1 MGCLHVA
8 LSVMCKFAVPCCVQ
22 GAAGVAAQLRS
33 LVGGLASQ
41 AAEFGLGE
49 QLEDSAPAELQ
60 ATATSLSSLLAS
72 LPSGGSEAEGGNSS
86 ASAAQQLRQLAS
98 PALLQQAV
106 ALATALAARS
116 EPSQEQQAADAV
128 ALARA
133 VAAAPGCHN
142 LACPDWTGEAERL
155 KTCEA
160 CRTARYCSARCQ
172 RQAWREGGHKQC
184 CAALAAERGGHQQE
198 G

>member
-1 MGCLHVA
+1 MQA
-8 LSVMCKFAVPCCVQ
+8 
-22 GAAGVAAQLRS
+22 AAGVATQLRS
-33 LVGGLASQ
+33 LMHALASQ
-41 AAEFGLGE
+41 SAGQPEQRSDEAGLQEAA
-49 QLEDSAPAELQ
+49 A
-60 ATATSLSSLLAS
+60 SLSSLLAS
-72 LPSGGSEAEGGNSS
+72 LPSGAAEGGDSS
-86 ASAAQQLRQLAS
+86 TSAAQQLRQLAS
-98 PALLQQAV
+98 PALLQQA
-106 ALATALAARS
+106 AALAAALAAQS